1 MKKKAASNEA
11 ATAFPAPAVIPESE
25 KWLYDNPAALAS
37 VRKGLAD
44 AAAGRTV
51 KLGSFAKYVDSDE
64 SGE

>member
-1 MKKKAASNEA
+1 MKKKLALKDEENDGRIVD
-11 ATAFPAPAVIPESE
+11 PVPESE
-25 KWLYDNPAALAS
+25 KWLYDNPTALAS

-51 KLGSFAKYVDSDE
+51 NLGSFAKYVDSDE

>member
-1 MKKKAASNEA
+1 MKKKTASKHEQDEA
-11 ATAFPAPAVIPESE
+11 PIAEPVPESE
-25 KWLYDNPAALAS
+25 KWLYDNPVALAS

-51 KLGSFAKYVDSDE
+51 NLGSFAKYADSDE